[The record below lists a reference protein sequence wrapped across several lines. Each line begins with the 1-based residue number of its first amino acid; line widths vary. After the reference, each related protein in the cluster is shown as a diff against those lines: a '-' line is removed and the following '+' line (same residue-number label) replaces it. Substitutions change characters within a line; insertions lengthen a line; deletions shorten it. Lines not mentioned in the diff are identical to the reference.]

1 MWRAGQTTKPGGSA
15 RRRWRRGRFATGLV
29 ACPISIPGLK
39 WFFNVFVHRV
49 FSIDLWWFMHEKMS
63 IMFFLLIFHLG
74 FYRFHSI
81 SHSYP
86 TKKSHHHPMIV
97 PWPGNRFHVSKALMV
112 ATYILMVEIPRN
124 RTNGQFGHGEKKSVD
139 SIATLHL
146 RSSEILWSGSGGV
159 QAGEYD
165 IYIYIMYLYILYN
178 GGIPK

>member
-49 FSIDLWWFMHEKMS
+49 FSIDLWWFMHEKKS
-63 IMFFLLIFHLG
+63 IMFFWLIFHLG
-74 FYRFHSI
+74 FYRLHSI

-124 RTNGQFGHGEKKSVD
+124 RTNGQFGHGKKKICWLYS
-139 SIATLHL
+139 HL
-146 RSSEILWSGSGGV
+146 APAEQRNSLKWEWRGSGRWIW
-159 QAGEYD
+159 Y
-165 IYIYIMYLYILYN
+165 IYIYNVFIYI
-178 GGIPK
+178 I